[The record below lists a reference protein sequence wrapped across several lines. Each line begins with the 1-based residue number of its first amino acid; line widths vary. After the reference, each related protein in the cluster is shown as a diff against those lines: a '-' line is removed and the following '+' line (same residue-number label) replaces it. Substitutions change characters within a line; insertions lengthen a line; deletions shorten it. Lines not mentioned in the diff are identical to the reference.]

1 MRNNQHEKKIIA
13 TDKAPKALGPYSAG
27 VSTGTMV
34 FTAGQIGIDPE
45 TGKMVEGGV
54 PAQTKQIFEN
64 LMAILEEAGTSLDMI
79 VKTTVFLQDISDFS
93 QMNEVYASFFTGNYP
108 ARSAFQVGALP
119 GGALVE
125 IEAIALLPNS

>member
-1 MRNNQHEKKIIA
+1 MSDNQHEKKIIA

-54 PAQTKQIFEN
+54 QAQTKQIFKN
-64 LMAILEEAGTSLDMI
+64 LQAILEEAGTSLDMI
-79 VKTTVFLQDISDFS
+79 VKTTVFLQDMGDFA
-93 QMNEVYASFFTGNYP
+93 QMNEVYASFFTSNYP

-119 GGALVE
+119 GGAMVE
-125 IEAIALLPNS
+125 IEAIALLPS

>member
-1 MRNNQHEKKIIA
+1 MSNNQHEKKIIA
-13 TDKAPKALGPYSAG
+13 TDQAPKALGPYSAG

-64 LMAILEEAGTSLDMI
+64 LKAILEEAGTSLDMI
-79 VKTTVFLQDISDFS
+79 VKTTVFLQDIGDFS

-119 GGALVE
+119 GGAMVE
-125 IEAIALLPNS
+125 IEAIALLPNK